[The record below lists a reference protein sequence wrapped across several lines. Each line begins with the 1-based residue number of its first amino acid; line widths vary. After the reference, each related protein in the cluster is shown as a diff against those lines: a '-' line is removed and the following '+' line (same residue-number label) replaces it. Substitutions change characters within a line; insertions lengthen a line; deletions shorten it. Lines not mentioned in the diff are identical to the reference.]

1 MFTSHFSN
9 YLQKASR
16 CNWQNTALHLSSC
29 YLQVL
34 RQHRNYIFTKG
45 LDTSAFLPCGWVN
58 KPWRESQNI
67 LDGAGLRQ
75 QLKWRLGQILAA
87 SFIWKRGLSGFGKTC
102 WRYRTT
108 WEPLITNSSA
118 PLCFLEMY
126 LMCFCLMHTVCL
138 YLAIQ
143 NSHLHFVPAVR
154 LSLWVHR
161 VWRTRLTME
170 GGGSQQ
176 SRHMHRP
183 PRSSPRHSVQW
194 VSLSSHFVL
203 KYLLCK

>member
-1 MFTSHFSN
+1 MWW
-9 YLQKASR
+9 L
-16 CNWQNTALHLSSC
+16 
-29 YLQVL
+29 
-34 RQHRNYIFTKG
+34 
-45 LDTSAFLPCGWVN
+45 
-58 KPWRESQNI
+58 
-67 LDGAGLRQ
+67 
-75 QLKWRLGQILAA
+75 
-87 SFIWKRGLSGFGKTC
+87 
-102 WRYRTT
+102 
-108 WEPLITNSSA
+108 LITNSST
-118 PLCFLEMY
+118 PSCFFEMY

-176 SRHMHRP
+176 SWHLHRP

-194 VSLSSHFVL
+194 VSLSHISSYSFSACPHFVL
-203 KYLLCK
+203 KSYFVNNTSLPYLIASVSCRDAHLSFPHAAFSCSEGEFLDMQSQQCQKCAAGTYSLGTSIAFDEWDRLPFGFVTHGVNTDGEDVPTDCSKSVYI